1 MSLSRWILG
10 LRTTQSVVS
19 GEFARSAKAL
29 FHRDKFPT
37 GITGTISQEHRLFLR
52 SSAGACESENGLFL
66 VANHRSN
73 EASSAGACE
82 SENGLSR
89 VANQRSTDA
98 RSVGT
103 ILVDSVVENTESFVL
118 AP

>member
-1 MSLSRWILG
+1 MTTSRV
-10 LRTTQSVVS
+10 T
-19 GEFARSAKAL
+19 
-29 FHRDKFPT
+29 
-37 GITGTISQEHRLFLR
+37 
-52 SSAGACESENGLFL
+52 L
-66 VANHRSN
+66 VANHRST

-82 SENGLSR
+82 SENGMSL

-103 ILVDSVVENTESFVL
+103 FLADSVVENTESFSL